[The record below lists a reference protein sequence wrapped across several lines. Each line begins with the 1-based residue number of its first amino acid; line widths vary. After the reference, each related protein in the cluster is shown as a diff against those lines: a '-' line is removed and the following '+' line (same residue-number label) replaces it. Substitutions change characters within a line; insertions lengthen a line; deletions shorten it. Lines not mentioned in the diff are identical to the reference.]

1 MLLGFCQSRSSS
13 PFTLMEIPSHKI
25 RFFSRPGKGC
35 DALMDEDTTRRNL
48 MRCQEQMRSCHLCA
62 EAGYPITPRAIFS
75 GLATAR
81 IMVVGQ
87 APGGREVELGL
98 PFSGPA
104 GKRLFSWL
112 AQAGFEEEEFRR
124 EQYITAIT
132 KCYPGKGT
140 SRGDRIPTA
149 AERKLCLPF
158 LARELELVQPELI
171 IPVGGVAIRHF
182 LGNIK
187 LDEAIGQAYEKDGR
201 SIVPLPHPSGA
212 NIWLNRPRSKL
223 LLQEALLLLK
233 KRGQATFP

>member
-1 MLLGFCQSRSSS
+1 MFLGFCQSRSSS

-25 RFFSRPGKGC
+25 RFFSRPGKGY

-104 GKRLFSWL
+104 ELFFLKSCL
-112 AQAGFEEEEFRR
+112 CKPREQSLTRR

-187 LDEAIGQAYEKDGR
+187 LDEAIGQVYEKDGR